1 MIVADIIIVCYS
13 PLVALWDN
21 LSWFIM
27 VLGRFN
33 EELLRIAYIG
43 SYEVWLNSTI
53 GVLVLSFIVFGEE
66 LIEIL
71 VLSYS
76 LH

>member
-1 MIVADIIIVCYS
+1 
-13 PLVALWDN
+13 
-21 LSWFIM
+21 M
-27 VLGRFN
+27 VLDRFN

-53 GVLVLSFIVFGEE
+53 GVLVLRFIVFNEE